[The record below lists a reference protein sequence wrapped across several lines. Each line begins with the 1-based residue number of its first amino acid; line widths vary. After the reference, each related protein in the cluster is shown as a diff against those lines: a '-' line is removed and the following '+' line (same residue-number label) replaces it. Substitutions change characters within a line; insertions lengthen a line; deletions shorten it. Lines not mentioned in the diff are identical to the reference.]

1 MSEVSTPWTCPFCP
15 LLCDHFGVA
24 AGPEGALSLA
34 GSVCPRATAALATF
48 SATPAAALPAV
59 HGQACSLD
67 SAIAA
72 AARLLAASR
81 PPLFGGLGTDAAGA
95 RALYALACASGAVC
109 DAAQGAV
116 FMQGVR
122 ALQDRGGFSATLAE
136 VHTRA
141 DLVLCFGG
149 SPSLRHPEFFARIG
163 MAADDARVL
172 LLADDGDLFDAA
184 SRLAALVE
192 QRATVGAPPALASAA
207 RRLQAARYAVLVYET
222 ARLGPHG
229 ALIIEMLQRVVAT
242 LNRSTR
248 AATLALGGGDGAA
261 TVNQVFTWLSGLP
274 LRSRVGPQGLEHEPL
289 VFDAARLCAD
299 GAVDL
304 LLWLASFGTET
315 APPAGDLPRIV
326 LGHPALAGS
335 RADVFIPVATP
346 GIGSDGHLFRTD
358 GVVLL
363 PLHALRPDPLPTAAA
378 VLRRLSEA
386 LAALP
391 ALAASAASAASAAL
405 AVPA

>member
-1 MSEVSTPWTCPFCP
+1 MGGTWLASFAPMTDVSAPWTCPFCP
-15 LLCDHFGVA
+15 LLCDDFGVA

-34 GSVCPRATAALATF
+34 GSACPRAGAALATF
-48 SATPAAALPAV
+48 SALPSAALPTV
-59 HGQACSLD
+59 QGRACDLD
-67 SAIAA
+67 SAIAE

-81 PPLFGGLGTDAAGA
+81 LPLFGGLGTDVAGA
-95 RALYALACASGAVC
+95 RALYVLACASGAIC
-109 DAAQGAV
+109 DAAQGPL

-122 ALQDRGGFSATLAE
+122 ALQDRGGFSTTLAE

-149 SPSLRHPEFFARIG
+149 PPSAHHPEFFARAG
-163 MAADDARVL
+163 LPADDVRVL
-172 LLADDGDLFDAA
+172 VLDDGGDLFDAA
-184 SRLAALVE
+184 SRLAALIE
-192 QRATVGAPPALASAA
+192 GRATVGAPPALATAAA
-207 RRLQAARYAVLVYET
+207 RLWSARYAVLVYET

-248 AATLALGGGDGAA
+248 AAALALGGGDGAA

-289 VFDAARLCAD
+289 AFDAARLCAD

-304 LLWLASFGTET
+304 LLWLASFGTEP

-326 LGHPALAGS
+326 LGHPVLAGS
-335 RADVFIPVATP
+335 SADVFIPVATP

-363 PLHALRPDPLPTAAA
+363 PLHTLRPDTLPTAAA
-378 VLRRLSEA
+378 VLRRLSSA
-386 LAALP
+386 FAAL
-391 ALAASAASAASAAL
+391 AAL